1 MENHF
6 SDAFRYVQ
14 TENSSQLENYATEM
28 LVLILC
34 YLKSDEGK
42 FSKVNKQI
50 ADLLGFSEED
60 YQDVRFETQ
69 KNHTDFS
76 CEINN
81 KLLIPDISIYVNGKL
96 HTAIEVK
103 IDQGLNQYTKKDG
116 TSINQLE
123 AYASIKDVKKVI
135 LLSKYHEEIDEKYKS
150 IKWNQIYEILKSQK
164 NDFIIKNFLNFLNE
178 FYIGKNDK
186 FENKTTDILK
196 YIGSFLAL
204 LRNAWGAAK
213 VEGFFLS
220 KTVYANEYGLG
231 FYIREK
237 DNSNQSEHFLGIN
250 HYDGFR
256 NQIGFWTKKEMKD
269 NEEFTKVNDG
279 GFISN
284 SNKSLKEISEE
295 DYDEQI
301 NTLSDWIIK
310 NIKPILESNQQEG

>member
-1 MENHF
+1 MI
-6 SDAFRYVQ
+6 
-14 TENSSQLENYATEM
+14 
-28 LVLILC
+28 LV
-34 YLKSDEGK
+34 
-42 FSKVNKQI
+42 F
-50 ADLLGFSEED
+50 
-60 YQDVRFETQ
+60 
-69 KNHTDFS
+69 H
-76 CEINN
+76 
-81 KLLIPDISIYVNGKL
+81 
-96 HTAIEVK
+96 
-103 IDQGLNQYTKKDG
+103 
-116 TSINQLE
+116 
-123 AYASIKDVKKVI
+123 
-135 LLSKYHEEIDEKYKS
+135 
-150 IKWNQIYEILKSQK
+150 
-164 NDFIIKNFLNFLNE
+164 
-178 FYIGKNDK
+178 K
-186 FENKTTDILK
+186 FENKTTDILQ

-213 VEGFFLS
+213 VEGFSLS

-310 NIKPILESNQQEG
+310 NIKQILESNQQEGET